1 MFTLETDT
9 QARRSG
15 IKSDMDKLL
24 DITNLTCSFSTEEG
38 PAHALD
44 GVSFWIRPGET
55 LGLVGESGCGKTV
68 TALCMMRLVQTPPGR
83 IESGS
88 IMFKDRNLLAL
99 SEKEMRRIRGN
110 EISMVFQ
117 EPMTSLNPVFTCG
130 HQVEEAV
137 MLHQKVNKK
146 TAEIQTLEMLDLVK
160 IPDPRRVAKSYP
172 HQLSG
177 GMRQRVMIAMALS
190 CNPSLLIAD
199 EPTTALDVTIQA
211 QILDLLQSLQE
222 RFNMAILM
230 ITHDL
235 GVIAEMARRVVVM
248 YAGKV
253 MEVGTVMEIFRDSR
267 HPYTLGLKESIP
279 RLAARGVRLKVI
291 PGMVPDPVDLP
302 TGCRFSD
309 RCKYAEFRCDKE
321 AVEMREVSG
330 GHAVRC
336 WKDIHED

>member
-1 MFTLETDT
+1 
-9 QARRSG
+9 
-15 IKSDMDKLL
+15 MDKLL
-24 DITNLTCSFSTEEG
+24 DITNLTCTFATDEG
-38 PAHALD
+38 PARALD
-44 GVSFWIRPGET
+44 GVSFSIAPGET

-68 TALCMMRLVQTPPGR
+68 TALCAMRLVQSPPGK
-83 IESGS
+83 IDSGS
-88 IMFKDRNLLAL
+88 IMFKDQNLLAL
-99 SEKEMRRIRGN
+99 SEKEMRKIRGN

-130 HQVEEAV
+130 YQVEEAV
-137 MLHQKVNKK
+137 LLHQKVNKK
-146 TAEIQTLEMLDLVK
+146 KAAEKTLEMLNLVK
-160 IPDPRRVAKSYP
+160 IPDPRRVAKAYP

-211 QILDLLQSLQE
+211 QILDLLHSLQE
-222 RFNMAILM
+222 QFNMAILM

-253 MEVGTVMEIFRDSR
+253 MEVGNVSDIFRDAR

-279 RLAARGVRLKVI
+279 RLATKGERLKVI
-291 PGMVPDPVDLP
+291 PGRVPDPVDFP
-302 TGCRFSD
+302 AGCRFSD
-309 RCKYAEFRCDKE
+309 RCKYAEYRCDNE
-321 AVEMREVSG
+321 SVEMRSVTD
-330 GHAVRC
+330 GHSVRC
-336 WKDIHED
+336 WKDVHED

>member
-1 MFTLETDT
+1 MENLLE
-9 QARRSG
+9 
-15 IKSDMDKLL
+15 IKD
-24 DITNLTCSFSTEEG
+24 LTCSFDTEEG
-38 PAHALD
+38 QARALD
-44 GVSFWIRPGET
+44 GVSFGIGPGET

-68 TALCMMRLVQTPPGR
+68 TALCIMRLVQSPPGR
-83 IESGS
+83 VDRAEIL
-88 IMFKDRNLLAL
+88 FKGQDLNLIT
-99 SEKEMRRIRGN
+99 EKEMRKIRGN

-130 HQVEEAV
+130 YQVSEAV
-137 MLHQKVNKK
+137 VLHQKLRKK
-146 TAEIQTLEMLDLVK
+146 EAQAKTLEMLNLVK

-211 QILDLLQSLQE
+211 QILDLLQSLQQQ
-222 RFNMAILM
+222 FNMAILM

-253 MEVGTVMEIFRDSR
+253 MEVGGVREIFQQAR
-267 HPYTLGLKESIP
+267 HPYTLGLLKSIP
-279 RLAARGVRLKVI
+279 RLDRPQDRLDPI
-291 PGMVPDPVDLP
+291 PGRPPVLSALGD
-302 TGCRFSD
+302 GCPFAPRCAFVQD
-309 RCKYAEFRCDKE
+309 RCHREYPDFR
-321 AVEMREVSG
+321 AVDDDHR
-330 GHAVRC
+330 AAC
-336 WKDIHED
+336 WVDVAAGA